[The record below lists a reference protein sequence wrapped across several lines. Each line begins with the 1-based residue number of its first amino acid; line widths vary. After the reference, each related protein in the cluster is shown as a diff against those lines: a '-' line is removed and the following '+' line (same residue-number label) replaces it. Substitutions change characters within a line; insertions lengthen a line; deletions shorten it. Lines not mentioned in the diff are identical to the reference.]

1 MALNQKKEATMAQK
15 VLIALDSSE
24 GAWHAVDYVARAFGK
39 TPETEVILLHIL
51 SGLPPAFW
59 DDGHILK
66 EKEREARE
74 RLKATWQADQE
85 KNWQGV
91 VNKAKDHLATAGI
104 PADRVTSLFK
114 PKYFDVAEDIVSEAV
129 AAGCSSIIM
138 GRRGLGTAKSLV
150 LGSVTNKVVQNSR
163 GCAVTIVT

>member
-1 MALNQKKEATMAQK
+1 MANK

-24 GAWHAVDYVARAFGK
+24 GAWHAVEYVARTFGK
-39 TPETEVILLHIL
+39 TPDSEVILAHIL
-51 SGLPPAFW
+51 AGLPPALW
-59 DDGHILK
+59 DDGHILND
-66 EKEREARE
+66 KERQSRE
-74 RLKATWQADQE
+74 RLKANWQAEQE
-85 KNWQGV
+85 KNWLGLV
-91 VNKAKDHLATAGI
+91 DKAKARLAAAGI
-104 PADRVTSLFK
+104 PADNVTSLFK

-129 AAGCSSIIM
+129 AKGCDTMVM